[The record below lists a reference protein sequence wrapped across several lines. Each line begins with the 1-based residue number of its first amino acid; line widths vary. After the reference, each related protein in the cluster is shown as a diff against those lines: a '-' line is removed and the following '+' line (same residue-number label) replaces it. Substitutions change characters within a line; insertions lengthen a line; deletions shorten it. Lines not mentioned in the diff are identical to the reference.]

1 MYLCL
6 RVFLAVCL
14 TKRVHYNPLAV
25 ASAAAAAAAAAADRP
40 NVSELKRHD

>member
-25 ASAAAAAAAAAADRP
+25 ASAAAAAAAADRP